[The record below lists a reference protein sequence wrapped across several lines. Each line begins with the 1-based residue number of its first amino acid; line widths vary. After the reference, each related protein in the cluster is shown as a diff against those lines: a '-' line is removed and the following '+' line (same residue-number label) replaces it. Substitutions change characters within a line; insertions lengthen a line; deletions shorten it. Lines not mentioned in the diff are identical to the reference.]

1 MPNDPRAITF
11 MGKTDFRN
19 QEVKF
24 GIRSKDR
31 LRHMYVIGKSG
42 VGKSTL
48 LENMCAQDIMNGNGC
63 AFFDPHGGSA
73 ELMLRYVPPHRID
86 DVIYFAPHDSNF
98 PISFNPLEHDDFV
111 DQSQRNFAAD
121 SLLAAFKKIWGAEK
135 FSDRMEYILSMTLLA
150 LLEYP
155 EATLLGIN
163 RMYSDKE
170 FRARVVEH
178 VTDITVKSF
187 WTQTFATWD
196 PKYAREATAAI
207 ENKVGQ
213 LSSNPMI
220 RNIVGQPKSSFD
232 FREIMD
238 NKKIFIANLS
248 IGRIGEQN
256 TSLLGAM
263 LMSKLYL
270 SAMSRADQNKSQMD
284 LLPPFFLFVDEFQNF
299 ANDAFENILSQARK
313 YKLGLTVA
321 HQYVEQMPE
330 KLKAGIF
337 GNMGTMVTFRVGPD
351 DAEVFEKQ
359 FAPVFK
365 SQDFVNLAPF
375 QIYMS
380 LLIDD
385 LGSRPF
391 SARTLPPLDQPSV
404 DSKEAVIENSRRCY
418 GTPREEVEA
427 KIAAWYAPIPTKK
440 DLEHQEFLAKKK
452 QEAEAQGKQ
461 WVPHPKEQVFT
472 QPQNTNPRP
481 PAPQVPQT
489 SEYGKTEII
498 ETRANGTTEREI
510 PKPVQQQVMNSVTT
524 EKLEG
529 AEKTQATVSLSDAF
543 SDILKEEK
551 IVVQTKPA
559 QGQTLIEQKPKM
571 QTVSQDQQQ
580 QKKSP
585 SSAQIPPSKSS
596 SPMAKFK
603 DKEASVDSVSRLKEI
618 LEKAKQNTADIPTAP
633 KTTSLQKP
641 NLNQNINTT
650 EDKDSQYSQPKK
662 SSTLPSSEIS
672 AEELASIF
680 EEGDI

>member
-1 MPNDPRAITF
+1 MMANDPRAITF

-187 WTQTFATWD
+187 WSQTFATWD

-238 NKKIFIANLS
+238 SKKIFIANLS

-270 SAMSRADQNKSQMD
+270 GAMSRADRSPTEMSM
-284 LLPPFFLFVDEFQNF
+284 LPPFFLFADEFQNF

-337 GNMGTMVTFRVGPD
+337 GNMGTMVTYRVGPD

-365 SQDFVNLAPF
+365 SQDFVNIAPF
-375 QIYMS
+375 QSYMS

-391 SARTLPPLDQPSV
+391 SASMLPPLEQPQI
-404 DSKEAVIENSRRCY
+404 DSKEAVIEHSRHRY

-440 DLEHQEFLAKKK
+440 DIEHQEFIAKKK
-452 QEAEAQGKQ
+452 YVE
-461 WVPHPKEQVFT
+461 
-472 QPQNTNPRP
+472 
-481 PAPQVPQT
+481 
-489 SEYGKTEII
+489 
-498 ETRANGTTEREI
+498 
-510 PKPVQQQVMNSVTT
+510 
-524 EKLEG
+524 
-529 AEKTQATVSLSDAF
+529 
-543 SDILKEEK
+543 
-551 IVVQTKPA
+551 
-559 QGQTLIEQKPKM
+559 
-571 QTVSQDQQQ
+571 
-580 QKKSP
+580 
-585 SSAQIPPSKSS
+585 
-596 SPMAKFK
+596 
-603 DKEASVDSVSRLKEI
+603 
-618 LEKAKQNTADIPTAP
+618 
-633 KTTSLQKP
+633 
-641 NLNQNINTT
+641 
-650 EDKDSQYSQPKK
+650 
-662 SSTLPSSEIS
+662 
-672 AEELASIF
+672 
-680 EEGDI
+680 